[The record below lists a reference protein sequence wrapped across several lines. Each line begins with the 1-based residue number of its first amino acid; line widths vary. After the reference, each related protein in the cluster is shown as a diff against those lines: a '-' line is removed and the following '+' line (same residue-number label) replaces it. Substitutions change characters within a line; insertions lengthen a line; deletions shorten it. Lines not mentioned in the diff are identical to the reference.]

1 MLLRDEARTTGA
13 SAEASA
19 GEGASAGAGGGASA
33 DTGGGASADMQGGTS
48 VVKQPLSLA
57 EAAVAPCIEFA
68 VIEEGGA
75 GGEEED
81 GEIQMEQEQG
91 DANNDDPGLLTAQ
104 PHAVSDEVKK
114 RHFCAIYHIYIMHHF
129 TKTGSGQT

>member
-1 MLLRDEARTTGA
+1 M
-13 SAEASA
+13 
-19 GEGASAGAGGGASA
+19 
-33 DTGGGASADMQGGTS
+33 
-48 VVKQPLSLA
+48 KQPLSLA

-114 RHFCAIYHIYIMHHF
+114 RHFCAIYHIGYIKCIILPRQARDKHRENSKKRVAF
-129 TKTGSGQT
+129 P